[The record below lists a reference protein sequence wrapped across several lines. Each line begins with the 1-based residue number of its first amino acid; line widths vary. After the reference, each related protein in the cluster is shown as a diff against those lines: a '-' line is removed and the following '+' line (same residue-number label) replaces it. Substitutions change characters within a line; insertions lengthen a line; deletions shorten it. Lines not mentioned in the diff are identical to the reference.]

1 MNWKQQNA
9 NLSAQLTKA
18 HAAERVAVSRAA
30 SLLEVISDMDL
41 MRCEREQW
49 RLKARELAKECKAL
63 KTALTKLKRKRQ

>member
-9 NLSAQLTKA
+9 KLAAQLAKA
-18 HAAERVAVSRAA
+18 HAAERVAVTRVA

-49 RLKARELAKECKAL
+49 RLKARELAKECKVL
-63 KTALTKLKRKRQ
+63 KTALTKLKRKGQ